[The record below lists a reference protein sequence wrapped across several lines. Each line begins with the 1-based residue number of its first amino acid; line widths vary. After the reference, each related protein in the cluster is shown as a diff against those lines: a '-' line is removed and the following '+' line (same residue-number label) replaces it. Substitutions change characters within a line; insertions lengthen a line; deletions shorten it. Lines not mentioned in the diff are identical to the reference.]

1 MEDNIEKLL
10 ERLENIVKSLED
22 GSLSLE
28 ESMQLFDEGVE
39 ISRVCRDRID
49 AAQNKIEQRLS
60 PDRRNNEN

>member
-60 PDRRNNEN
+60 PDRRKNEN